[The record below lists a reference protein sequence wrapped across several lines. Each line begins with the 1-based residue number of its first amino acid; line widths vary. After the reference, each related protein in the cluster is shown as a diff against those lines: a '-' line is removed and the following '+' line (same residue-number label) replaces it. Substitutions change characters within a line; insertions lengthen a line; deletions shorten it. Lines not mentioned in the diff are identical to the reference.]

1 MTTYCVKKVCSFD
14 EYVKNS
20 YYHYSNISITFLCIG
35 MKERAHMDD
44 VLYSPKEMFG
54 KLALDYNNDEQ
65 NVELPTAAEDLEC
78 YSLLDTTRE

>member
-1 MTTYCVKKVCSFD
+1 
-14 EYVKNS
+14 
-20 YYHYSNISITFLCIG
+20 

-78 YSLLDTTRE
+78 YSLLDATEE